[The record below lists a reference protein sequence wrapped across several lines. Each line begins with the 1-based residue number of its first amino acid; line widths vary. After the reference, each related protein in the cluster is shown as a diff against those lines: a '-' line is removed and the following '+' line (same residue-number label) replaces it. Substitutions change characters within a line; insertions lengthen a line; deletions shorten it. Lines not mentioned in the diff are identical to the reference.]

1 MRLFLVASTGLL
13 VLTAL
18 GAEPAVPADDAASLK
33 VVKYPELTRTV
44 RDLQGKVV
52 VVDFW
57 ADWCINCKRE
67 FPHLVE
73 MQKKYAKDG
82 LVAVS
87 VTVDKADD
95 EEAVGR
101 ARKFL
106 RSAHADFTNLLLDE
120 PDSVWGEKLSAKT
133 IPLIFVFGRD
143 GRLAGKFD
151 GEDANYE
158 KKIEPFVADLLN
170 K

>member
-1 MRLFLVASTGLL
+1 MRLLL
-13 VLTAL
+13 TALAAVLALAAL
-18 GAEPAVPADDAASLK
+18 GAEPAAPADDAAALK

-57 ADWCINCKRE
+57 AGWCVNCKRE

-82 LVAVS
+82 LAAVS
-87 VTVDKADD
+87 VTVDAADD

-120 PDSVWGEKLSAKT
+120 PAEVWGDKLNAKT
-133 IPLIFVFGRD
+133 VPLIFVFDRD

-151 GEDANYE
+151 GDKANYE
-158 KKIEPFVADLLN
+158 KVIEPFVHDLLN